1 MENINIF
8 DMIVLTLVV
17 LLGLKGL
24 LRGFIKEFF
33 ALFGIIGGIFIASRL
48 SLQVGEFV
56 DNIISFDNNNTMV
69 LIGFIV
75 ALAIFWILAYIVGSI
90 LSKVLSLSGLGIF
103 DRFLGFVFGMGKIFL
118 LFSTVAYLISQVEII
133 NDNLSDKLSNS
144 IAFPILKVTGSYII
158 KLDTTKLEKDITKQV
173 DNVVK
178 TTEDTIKDISP
189 DNIKQKMDNIKKELK
204 SIKEE

>member
-48 SLQVGEFV
+48 SLKVGKFI
-56 DNIISFDNNNTMV
+56 DNIIFFDNNNTIV

-90 LSKVLSLSGLGIF
+90 LSKVLSLSGFGIF

-144 IAFPILKVTGSYII
+144 ITFPILKVTGSYII
-158 KLDTTKLEKDITKQV
+158 KLDTAKLEKDITKQV

-189 DNIKQKMDNIKKELK
+189 DSIKQKMDNIKNELN